1 MGRSRSWFDV
11 NNSSSII
18 LLIEIMTAMTHT
30 SNNNQDHHSNDCS
43 SSEMKHKNESQRG
56 YSCTSTHEWAKKD
69 ELTTCQD
76 REAQA
81 KEEDDDTVA
90 QDLMNWIRESGGTFP
105 KIEIQQYATE
115 VRGVHATSTCVPQE
129 QLLAIPLKCLITV
142 EMGQVDTEMG
152 RKISSMR
159 DQVSFAAPKHM
170 YLMMFLLEDMK
181 FNLTSRFQPYYRSLP
196 KTLRNMPIFWSEDE
210 LEWLRGSPLYEQIL
224 DRQESIAQDYARVCE
239 QVDPAFSSW
248 CSLAEFQWVRHCG
261 FLFDDIGHDVNDF
274 ILSNESV

>member
-1 MGRSRSWFDV
+1 
-11 NNSSSII
+11 
-18 LLIEIMTAMTHT
+18 MTAMNHT
-30 SNNNQDHHSNDCS
+30 SNNNNNEDHHSNES
-43 SSEMKHKNESQRG
+43 PSSEMKHKNKSRQDG
-56 YSCTSTHEWAKKD
+56 YSCTSTGTHEVAAKKS
-69 ELTTCQD
+69 ELRTTRPSD
-76 REAQA
+76 REAQ
-81 KEEDDDTVA
+81 EEEEEDDDDTVA

-105 KIEIQQYATE
+105 KIEIQQYTTE

-129 QLLAIPLKCLITV
+129 QLVAIPLECLITV

-181 FNLTSRFQPYYRSLP
+181 FNPTSRFQPYYRSLP
-196 KTLRNMPIFWSEDE
+196 KTLRNMPIFWSQDE

-224 DRQESIAQDYARVCE
+224 DRQESIAQDYARVCA

-248 CSLAEFQWVRHCG
+248 CSLAEFQWVRHYG
-261 FLFDDIGHDVNDF
+261 FRIGHGGFFLNS
-274 ILSNESV
+274 LH